1 MFSLGLR
8 AAHSLPKTPAAAS
21 SDDDAV
27 ALAVVNCLGA
37 LLTTWSQTPL
47 PVHDESLADA
57 TRRVGDWAKH
67 ATLGVPLPGRPAD
80 DPHQG
85 PIAQRDWRALTAL
98 TIERRRA
105 EVETARSQLTALQS
119 AVWAAVG
126 SLSILSA
133 EDDAADA
140 DVARE
145 LARVQA
151 LASSGDA
158 AAVMRELPGA
168 VQAMARVIAHRQ
180 ERARAERKALAARVE
195 QLGRALSVA
204 EQTARTDALTAA
216 GNRLAFDDATERA
229 LHLRTLSGEAASVIL
244 VDADGLKQ
252 LNDLFGHATGDA
264 ALQVITKAI
273 FRVCTRASDVVCRIG
288 GDEFAIVLPSTD
300 ALATQSLSARLTRE
314 IARTNV
320 TLDTGEL
327 VPLSAS
333 VGWATVRAGET
344 RDDWIARA
352 DTMLYEE
359 KRGRTQR

>member
-8 AAHSLPKTPAAAS
+8 TNRTPHVAPAAAS

-37 LLTTWSQTPL
+37 VLTTWSQTPL
-47 PVHDESLADA
+47 PIHDESLTDA
-57 TRRVGDWAKH
+57 TRRVSDWAKH

-85 PIAQRDWRALTAL
+85 PIALRDWRALTAL

-105 EVETARSQLTALQS
+105 EVETARSQLGALQS

-140 DVARE
+140 EVTRE

-158 AAVMRELPGA
+158 GAVMRELPVA
-168 VQAMARVIAHRQ
+168 VEAMARTIQHRQ

-195 QLGRALSVA
+195 QLGRALSAA
-204 EQTARTDALTAA
+204 EQAARTDTLTDA

-229 LHLRTLSGEAASVIL
+229 LHLRTLSGEPASVIL
-244 VDADGLKQ
+244 LDADGLKQ
-252 LNDLFGHATGDA
+252 INDAFGHAAGDA
-264 ALQVITKAI
+264 ALQAMTKAI

-300 ALATQSLSARLTRE
+300 ALATQSLSARLSRE
-314 IARTNV
+314 VARTTV
-320 TLDTGEL
+320 TLESGDK

-333 VGWATVRAGET
+333 VGWATVQPGET
-344 RDDWIARA
+344 REDWIARA
-352 DTMLYEE
+352 DAMLYEE